1 MTSTTTDAHLPR
13 GAFHKGSWRTR
24 LAALMT
30 RLTLRPVTNL
40 LPTSRGGIEFSRRLV
55 ATSMN
60 LFGPVPKGTSVDLV
74 SDGPVRGEWVRA
86 PGLRP
91 GPRVILYI
99 HGSAYVIC
107 SARTH
112 RGLTARLSRSTGLP
126 VFTVDYRL
134 APEHPFP
141 AAADDLEAA
150 YRWLL
155 GLGYSARNI
164 VIAGDSAGGH
174 LAADLLIENDRT
186 GTPQPG
192 AMVLFSPLID
202 LDFELSARTERT
214 RKDPMISA
222 SAARKLVALYTDGQ
236 DADLPRLRLD
246 LALVRELPSTLIQV
260 GGTEML
266 RGDARHLH
274 AMLEAAGGRSEL
286 EIWPDQMHVFQ
297 ALPRL
302 IPEAADALAR
312 ASEFITDALDT
323 TDVQHD
329 SKEQVTR

>member
-1 MTSTTTDAHLPR
+1 M
-13 GAFHKGSWRTR
+13 
-24 LAALMT
+24 AALMT
-30 RLTLRPVTNL
+30 RLMLRPMTNL
-40 LPTSRGGIEFSRRLV
+40 LPTSRSGIEFSRRLV

-60 LFGPVPKGTSVDLV
+60 LFGPVPKGTRVDIV
-74 SDGPVRGEWVRA
+74 GDGPVRGEWVRA
-86 PGLRP
+86 PGLTP

-112 RGLTARLSRSTGLP
+112 RGLTARLSSATGLP

-141 AAADDLEAA
+141 AAADDLESA

-155 GLGYSARNI
+155 GQGYDAANI

-192 AMVLFSPLID
+192 AMVLFSPLVD
-202 LDFELSARTERT
+202 LDFELSARMERT

-222 SAARKLVALYTDGQ
+222 KAARGLVALYTEGH

-246 LALVRELPSTLIQV
+246 LALARDLPPTLIQV
-260 GGTEML
+260 GGVEML

-274 AMLEAAGGRSEL
+274 SMIDAAGGRSEL

-302 IPEAADALAR
+302 IPEAAHALER
-312 ASEFITDALDT
+312 AAEFITHALDNSV
-323 TDVQHD
+323 VQQD
-329 SKEQVTR
+329 SKEQVSR

>member
-1 MTSTTTDAHLPR
+1 M
-13 GAFHKGSWRTR
+13 
-24 LAALMT
+24 
-30 RLTLRPVTNL
+30 TNL

-60 LFGPVPKGTSVDLV
+60 LFGPVPKGTRVNPV
-74 SDGPVRGEWVRA
+74 ADGPVRGEWVRA
-86 PGLRP
+86 PGLTP

-112 RGLTARLSRSTGLP
+112 RGLTARLSSSTGLP

-155 GLGYSARNI
+155 GQGYNAANI

-202 LDFELSARTERT
+202 LDFELSAQMERS

-222 SAARKLVALYTDGQ
+222 KAARGLVALYTEGH

-246 LALVRELPSTLIQV
+246 LALARDLPPTLIQV
-260 GGTEML
+260 GGAEML

-274 AMLEAAGGRSEL
+274 SMIDAAGGRSEL

-302 IPEAADALAR
+302 IPEAAHALEHA
-312 ASEFITDALDT
+312 AEFITHALDNRL
-323 TDVQHD
+323 VQQD
-329 SKEQVTR
+329 SKEQVSR